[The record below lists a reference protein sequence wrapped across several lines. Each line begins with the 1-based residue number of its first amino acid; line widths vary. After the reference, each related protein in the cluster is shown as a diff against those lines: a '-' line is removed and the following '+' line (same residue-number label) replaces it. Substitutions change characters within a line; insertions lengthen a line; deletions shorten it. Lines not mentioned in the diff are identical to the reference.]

1 MYNDGRV
8 KMFMKKMENV
18 LNRQGAMEFF
28 LRLDVIRNL
37 SASNNGESIK
47 DMKFALDEK
56 IKINMYLNKLMP
68 STYKDSSELYRQS
81 FKNIRLENI
90 TEENNQNVK
99 NKNITNITNT
109 NSITNT
115 IKVPKETTC

>member
-68 STYKDSSELYRQS
+68 SAYKDSSELY
-81 FKNIRLENI
+81 
-90 TEENNQNVK
+90 
-99 NKNITNITNT
+99 
-109 NSITNT
+109 
-115 IKVPKETTC
+115 

>member
-68 STYKDSSELYRQS
+68 SAYKDSSELYRQS